1 VAVPFDHHDRLMGW
15 LLGLAHLTN
24 ILFGS
29 ALTNAGVEPAELH
42 ACASTTFTRQAA
54 TALSVLSEDPDLYL
68 DIQHLNP
75 HRHEVYAATREALD
89 RLEELVE
96 TRDRPG
102 FRQTLSAARRALAGE
117 G

>member
-1 VAVPFDHHDRLMGW
+1 MGW

-24 ILFGS
+24 ILFGA
-29 ALTNAGVEPAELH
+29 ALTRSGIDPAELH
-42 ACASTTFTRQAA
+42 ACASTTFTRQTA
-54 TALSVLSEDPDLYL
+54 TALSVLAEDPDLYL

-89 RLEELVE
+89 QLERLVAERERE
-96 TRDRPG
+96 G
-102 FRQTLSAARRALAGE
+102 FRQTLATARRALAGE